1 MPCVRVCEEGKID
14 PVEIIVLVVTFNGVY
29 LTGWL

>member
-1 MPCVRVCEEGKID
+1 MRVCEEGKID
-14 PVEIIVLVVTFNGVY
+14 TVEIIVLVVTFSGVY

>member
-1 MPCVRVCEEGKID
+1 MCEEGKID
-14 PVEIIVLVVTFNGVY
+14 PIEILVFFVVTFSGVY

>member
-1 MPCVRVCEEGKID
+1 MRVCEEGKID
-14 PVEIIVLVVTFNGVY
+14 PVEIIVLVVTFSGNFY

>member
-1 MPCVRVCEEGKID
+1 MRVCEEDKID
-14 PVEIIVLVVTFNGVY
+14 PIEILVLVVTISGVY